1 MKNDLMGDIFM
12 VLTTISFV
20 ITIGTAIIV
29 AYHITN
35 IGD

>member
-35 IGD
+35 TGD

>member
-1 MKNDLMGDIFM
+1 MKDDIMSDLFM

-35 IGD
+35 TGD

>member
-12 VLTTISFV
+12 LLTTISFV

-29 AYHITN
+29 AYHIPNT
-35 IGD
+35 GD

>member
-12 VLTTISFV
+12 LLTTISFV

-35 IGD
+35 TGD